1 MEEHRFQKAE
11 ESGAVVASVEEAL
24 ETEECISEI
33 GIFFT
38 KNEWN
43 KKKIDP
49 GAFDFSLKCLNGT
62 YEDNFFYI
70 NLSEKGEILGSGDP
84 NVEITVSSLFI

>member
-38 KNEWN
+38 KNE
-43 KKKIDP
+43 
-49 GAFDFSLKCLNGT
+49 
-62 YEDNFFYI
+62 
-70 NLSEKGEILGSGDP
+70 
-84 NVEITVSSLFI
+84 